1 MENPQYVLKGAI
13 SELKVSVQEL
23 DLVRNNMVEHGEEL
37 DSIKENLQKTISSI
51 QGILEKKL

>member
-23 DLVRNNMVEHGEEL
+23 DLVRNNLVEHGEEL
-37 DSIKENLQKTISSI
+37 DGIKENLQKTISSI